1 MMTSALVASPGLAA
15 HGIASVRQLVAQ
27 LRRWIERM
35 QQDQREAYLVGA
47 EDIFD
52 LERRMRQL
60 ERGAGLPGAFR

>member
-1 MMTSALVASPGLAA
+1 
-15 HGIASVRQLVAQ
+15 
-27 LRRWIERM
+27 M

>member
-1 MMTSALVASPGLAA
+1 MASVTLASPGLTSL
-15 HGIASVRQLVAQ
+15 GIASARQFMAR

-60 ERGAGLPGAFR
+60 ERGAGLPGTFR

>member
-1 MMTSALVASPGLAA
+1 MMTSVLVASPGLAS
-15 HGIASVRQLVAQ
+15 HGIALARQLVAR

-52 LERRMRQL
+52 LERRIRQL
-60 ERGAGLPGAFR
+60 ERGASLPGGLR